1 MAQAVMVKKGSSP
14 PRVVMVRCMS
24 EKLQPITMM
33 ELSTTRLTAF
43 RRGGVGVGVGV
54 GSTSMVTMLLEGE
67 MDDVLL
73 YCFVKVMFRSDMMS
87 LVPACSVR

>member
-1 MAQAVMVKKGSSP
+1 
-14 PRVVMVRCMS
+14 
-24 EKLQPITMM
+24 MM

-43 RRGGVGVGVGV
+43 RRGGVSVGV

-67 MDDVLL
+67 MDDILL